1 MSTHDRSTHDRF
13 DAIVIGAG
21 PAGATA
27 AILLARAGWSVA
39 LVEKREFPR
48 RKVCGECIAASNLGL
63 LDALG
68 LGAQFAAIAGPPL
81 SRVALM
87 AGRDTLVAPMPAL
100 ADGPHRFGRALGR
113 EHLDTMLAARAR
125 ALGATLLQP
134 CTVRAVAGTHGDW
147 RCEVV
152 PAEAAG
158 PSDGARL
165 LRAPV
170 LVSAHGSWD
179 PQPKGLL
186 EACAGPDPDPDPPKR
201 PGDLFAFKSSWRD
214 ARLAPGLL
222 PVLSFPG
229 GYGGIVLGDHGIV
242 TLACCI
248 RRDALQAIRKAAPG
262 VSAAEA
268 VDAHLRDA
276 CAGVADALRGAR
288 RSAAWLSVGPIR
300 PGIRIGRAPDAPFAI
315 GNAAGETHPIIG
327 EGISMA
333 MQSAFMLAE
342 RLLADDGG
350 PVRDAAALRAIAI
363 GHADAWRS
371 AFAPRLRLAAVLSHL
386 AMRPW
391 LARPL
396 LPLLRARPALMTLA
410 ARVAGK
416 ARCAVTPQALP
427 ATEPAIRTPGESLR

>member
-1 MSTHDRSTHDRF
+1 
-13 DAIVIGAG
+13 
-21 PAGATA
+21 
-27 AILLARAGWSVA
+27 
-39 LVEKREFPR
+39 
-48 RKVCGECIAASNLGL
+48 
-63 LDALG
+63 
-68 LGAQFAAIAGPPL
+68 
-81 SRVALM
+81 M
-87 AGRDTLVAPMPAL
+87 AGDTTLTAPMPAL
-100 ADGPHRFGRALGR
+100 PEGPHRFGRALGR
-113 EHLDTMLAARAR
+113 EHLDTMLAGRAR
-125 ALGATLLQP
+125 VIGATLLQP
-134 CTVRAVAGTHGDW
+134 CSVRAVAGTHGDW

-152 PAEAAG
+152 PAEATG

-170 LVSAHGSWD
+170 LVSAQGSWE
-179 PQPKGLL
+179 PQPKGLQ
-186 EACAGPDPDPDPPKR
+186 EACSGIDADRPKR
-201 PGDLFAFKSSWRD
+201 AGDLFAFKSSWRE
-214 ARLAPGLL
+214 AQLAPGLL

-248 RRDALQAIRKAAPG
+248 RRDALQAVRRAAPG
-262 VSAAEA
+262 LSAAEA

-300 PGIRIGRAPDAPFAI
+300 PGIRIGRQPDAPLAI

-342 RLLADDGG
+342 RLLADDGR
-350 PVRDAAALRAIAI
+350 PLRDASALRAIAI

-396 LPLLRARPALMTLA
+396 LPLLRSRPALMTLA
-410 ARVAGK
+410 AQVAGK
-416 ARCAVTPQALP
+416 ARCAARPGALP
-427 ATEPAIRTPGESLR
+427 DAALADAARSDPAPAIRTPGEWLR